1 MDSIRLK
8 LCDIQGRLFERS
20 TAYASEG
27 FIRDFMN
34 SKVAEHLDS
43 PYNKLQW
50 MGEEY
55 LIDELKDEKTLAVD
69 GEKYSPEVLYWIGY
83 LYRYWACT
91 RGEKSKR
98 IYRQAPAKTMRRNY
112 MAFHTFDPD
121 VAIDDLIEIY
131 QQRQKQGYR
140 VQEKIAHSSYVQIDF
155 ELHTLLQIL
164 F

>member
-1 MDSIRLK
+1 MDSIQLK

-20 TAYASEG
+20 AAYASEG

-34 SKVAEHLDS
+34 SEVAAHLDS

-55 LIDELKDEKTLAVD
+55 LLDELKDEKTLDTD

-91 RGEKSKR
+91 RGERSRK
-98 IYRQAPAKTMRRNY
+98 IYRQAPARTMKRNY

-121 VAIDDLIEIY
+121 IAIDDLIEIH
-131 QQRQKQGYR
+131 QQKRNTDKA
-140 VQEKIAHSSYVQIDF
+140 KHK
-155 ELHTLLQIL
+155 
-164 F
+164 

>member
-8 LCDIQGRLFERS
+8 LCDIQGRMFERS
-20 TAYASEG
+20 TAYASED

-34 SKVAEHLDS
+34 SEVAEHLDS

-55 LIDELKDEKTLAVD
+55 LMDELKDEKKLDTD
-69 GEKYSPEVLYWIGY
+69 GEKYPPEVLYWIGY

-98 IYRQAPAKTMRRNY
+98 IYRQAPAKTMKRNY
-112 MAFHTFDPD
+112 MAFHTFDPE
-121 VAIDDLIEIY
+121 VAIDNLIEIH
-131 QQRQKQGYR
+131 QQRQKQ
-140 VQEKIAHSSYVQIDF
+140 
-155 ELHTLLQIL
+155 
-164 F
+164 

>member
-1 MDSIRLK
+1 MDSIQLK

-20 TAYASEG
+20 TDYASEG

-34 SKVAEHLDS
+34 SEVAEHLDS

-55 LIDELKDEKTLAVD
+55 LMDELKDEKKLDTD

-98 IYRQAPAKTMRRNY
+98 IYRQAPAKTMKRNY
-112 MAFHTFDPD
+112 MAFHTFDPE
-121 VAIDDLIEIY
+121 VAIDDLIEIH
-131 QQRQKQGYR
+131 QQRRKQ
-140 VQEKIAHSSYVQIDF
+140 
-155 ELHTLLQIL
+155 
-164 F
+164 

>member
-1 MDSIRLK
+1 MDSIQLK
-8 LCDIQGRLFERS
+8 LCDIQGRMFERS

-34 SKVAEHLDS
+34 SEVAEHLDS

-55 LIDELKDEKTLAVD
+55 LIDELKDEKTLDTD

-98 IYRQAPAKTMRRNY
+98 IYRQAPAKTMKRNY
-112 MAFHTFDPD
+112 MAFHTFDPE
-121 VAIDDLIEIY
+121 VAIDDLIEIH
-131 QQRQKQGYR
+131 QQRQKQ
-140 VQEKIAHSSYVQIDF
+140 
-155 ELHTLLQIL
+155 
-164 F
+164 

>member
-1 MDSIRLK
+1 MDSIQLK

-20 TAYASEG
+20 ADFASEG

-34 SKVAEHLDS
+34 SEVAEHLDS

-55 LIDELKDEKTLAVD
+55 LLDELKDETLLHST

-83 LYRYWACT
+83 LYRYWACS
-91 RGEKSKR
+91 RNEKSKR
-98 IYRQAPAKTMRRNY
+98 IYRCAPAKTMKRNY

-121 VAIDDLIEIY
+121 IAIDDLIEISR
-131 QQRQKQGYR
+131 QRQRQ
-140 VQEKIAHSSYVQIDF
+140 
-155 ELHTLLQIL
+155 
-164 F
+164 

>member
-1 MDSIRLK
+1 MDSIKLK

-34 SKVAEHLDS
+34 SEVAEHLDS

-55 LIDELKDEKTLAVD
+55 LLDELNEEKKLSRT

-83 LYRYWACT
+83 LYRYWAGS
-91 RGEKSKR
+91 RNEKSRK
-98 IYRQAPAKTMRRNY
+98 IYRKAPAKTMKRNY
-112 MAFHTFDPD
+112 MAFHTIDPD
-121 VAIDDLIEIY
+121 IAIDDLIEIN
-131 QQRQKQGYR
+131 RQKNSN
-140 VQEKIAHSSYVQIDF
+140 ISH
-155 ELHTLLQIL
+155 
-164 F
+164 

>member
-43 PYNKLQW
+43 LYNKLQW

-91 RGEKSKR
+91 RGERSKR
-98 IYRQAPAKTMRRNY
+98 IYRQAPAKTMKRNY

-121 VAIDDLIEIY
+121 VAIDDLIEIH
-131 QQRQKQGYR
+131 QQRQKQ
-140 VQEKIAHSSYVQIDF
+140 
-155 ELHTLLQIL
+155 
-164 F
+164 

>member
-8 LCDIQGRLFERS
+8 LCDIQGRMFERS
-20 TAYASEG
+20 TAYASED

-34 SKVAEHLDS
+34 SEVAEHLDS

-55 LIDELKDEKTLAVD
+55 LMDELKDEKKLDTD

-91 RGEKSKR
+91 RGEKSKK
-98 IYRQAPAKTMRRNY
+98 IYRQAPAKTMKRNY
-112 MAFHTFDPD
+112 MAFHTFDPE
-121 VAIDDLIEIY
+121 VAIDDLIEIH
-131 QQRQKQGYR
+131 QQRQKQ
-140 VQEKIAHSSYVQIDF
+140 
-155 ELHTLLQIL
+155 
-164 F
+164 

>member
-1 MDSIRLK
+1 MKTTDSIRLK

-20 TAYASEG
+20 TAYASEA

-34 SKVAEHLDS
+34 SEVAEHLDS

-55 LIDELKDEKTLAVD
+55 LLDELKDEKKLDTD

-83 LYRYWACT
+83 LYRYWACA

-98 IYRQAPAKTMRRNY
+98 IYRQAPAKTMKRNY
-112 MAFHTFDPD
+112 MAFHTFDPE
-121 VAIDDLIEIY
+121 VAIDDLIKIY
-131 QQRQKQGYR
+131 QQRQKQ
-140 VQEKIAHSSYVQIDF
+140 
-155 ELHTLLQIL
+155 
-164 F
+164 

>member
-1 MDSIRLK
+1 VDSIRLK
-8 LCDIQGRLFERS
+8 LCDIQGRMFERS
-20 TAYASEG
+20 TAYASED

-34 SKVAEHLDS
+34 SEVAEHLDS

-55 LIDELKDEKTLAVD
+55 LMDELKDEKKLDTD

-98 IYRQAPAKTMRRNY
+98 IYRQAPAKTMKRNY
-112 MAFHTFDPD
+112 MAFHTFDPE
-121 VAIDDLIEIY
+121 VAIDDLIEIH
-131 QQRQKQGYR
+131 QQRRKQ
-140 VQEKIAHSSYVQIDF
+140 
-155 ELHTLLQIL
+155 
-164 F
+164 

>member
-20 TAYASEG
+20 TAYASEA

-34 SKVAEHLDS
+34 SEVAEHLDS

-55 LIDELKDEKTLAVD
+55 LLDELKDEKRLDTD

-98 IYRQAPAKTMRRNY
+98 IYRQAPAKTMKRNY
-112 MAFHTFDPD
+112 MAFHTLDPE
-121 VAIDDLIEIY
+121 VAIDDLIEIH
-131 QQRQKQGYR
+131 QQRQK
-140 VQEKIAHSSYVQIDF
+140 
-155 ELHTLLQIL
+155 
-164 F
+164 

>member
-8 LCDIQGRLFERS
+8 LCDIQGRMFERS
-20 TAYASEG
+20 TAYASED

-34 SKVAEHLDS
+34 SEVAEHLDS

-55 LIDELKDEKTLAVD
+55 LMDELKDEKKLDTD

-98 IYRQAPAKTMRRNY
+98 IYRQAPAKTMKRNY
-112 MAFHTFDPD
+112 MAFHTFDPE
-121 VAIDDLIEIY
+121 VAIDDLIEIH
-131 QQRQKQGYR
+131 QQRKKQ
-140 VQEKIAHSSYVQIDF
+140 
-155 ELHTLLQIL
+155 
-164 F
+164 

>member
-1 MDSIRLK
+1 MDSIQLK

-34 SKVAEHLDS
+34 SEVAKHLDS

-55 LIDELKDEKTLAVD
+55 LIDELEDEKDLGID

-91 RGEKSKR
+91 RGERSKR
-98 IYRQAPAKTMRRNY
+98 IYRQAPAKTMKRNY

-121 VAIDDLIEIY
+121 VAIDDLIEIH
-131 QQRQKQGYR
+131 QQRQKQ
-140 VQEKIAHSSYVQIDF
+140 
-155 ELHTLLQIL
+155 
-164 F
+164 